1 MPGKETTVNPTILT
15 DDEILR
21 LPGPEADAGFGAL
34 STPRGALPLTALDVA
49 AHVDGLFTEMTLTQT
64 FVNST
69 DEVLEATYI
78 FPLPDRAA
86 VTAFRMEVAGRVVE
100 AELKERAQARKE
112 YDQAIAKGHRAA
124 IAEEDRPGVFTLRV
138 GNLPP
143 GETATVKLTL
153 CGPLLYDSGEATFR
167 FPLVVAPRYIPGVP
181 LSEES
186 VGDGVAPDTNAV
198 PDASR
203 ISPPV
208 LLPGYP
214 NPVRLGIAVDV
225 ANTSDWPNFRT
236 SLPVKVTRTAT
247 GHQICVEP
255 GERLYRDF
263 ILRYP
268 VGAGSVQSSL
278 VLKPDADGKNGT
290 FALTLLPPL
299 AQSQAM
305 KPRAVVFLLDRS
317 GSMSGW
323 KMVAA
328 RRALARMVETLTER
342 DHFSILAFD
351 DRVET
356 PRHFEGERLVP
367 ATMARRSQAA
377 DFLLEIEA
385 RGGTEMLYPLEQAV
399 AELNK
404 QRAGDRILVLITDGQ
419 VGNEDQILQRLGK
432 KLGELRIY
440 TLGIDTA
447 VNEAFLRR
455 LATLGGGSCD
465 LVESE
470 ARLEGVMD
478 KVQRRIGT
486 PVLTGLG
493 IDGAELRIE
502 TVVPARLPDLF
513 AGVPLIVTGRYRGVA
528 ERAVTVK
535 GTDEA
540 GRPWTQTLQGRTSRN
555 AAIMNVWA
563 RGYLRTLED
572 AYVTREGDPR
582 LLENQIVEVSLKYG
596 ALCRFTAFVAVD
608 RAEVVNQGGTQ
619 HRILQPV
626 EAPAGWEM
634 FDREHEAAAMLLGMT
649 DCAKAAPTMSGFI
662 GRAPDSLLQ
671 ELTDTQQDSLGSDF
685 DDDVESVESNL
696 SGFEGMSREEIKGR
710 LTTPPPAASGSA
722 QKKERVRYR
731 GLSGRN
737 ADEGQSANDLAAYRR
752 RAAEKLAQ
760 MQERQAADGFDVATE
775 LLILLRWLDDILE
788 DLRSINAPKGDLL
801 PLLRLAD
808 SLRLNTDRSE
818 DELLW
823 KQALE
828 ALLTFVTIAWP
839 VPGNK
844 PRKRWSF
851 WK

>member
-1 MPGKETTVNPTILT
+1 MHPTILT
-15 DDEILR
+15 DDELR
-21 LPGPEADAGFGAL
+21 TLPAPDAESGFGAL
-34 STPRGALPLTALDVA
+34 STPRGALPLKALDVA
-49 AHVDGLFTEMTLTQT
+49 AHIDGLFTEMTLTQT

-100 AELKERAQARKE
+100 AELKERAQARRE
-112 YDQAIAKGHRAA
+112 YDQAIQKGHRAG
-124 IAEEDRPGVFTLRV
+124 IAEEERPGVFTLRV

-181 LSEES
+181 LPGDS
-186 VGDGVAPDTNAV
+186 VGDGVVPDTDAV

-214 NPVRLGIAVDV
+214 NPVRLGITVEV
-225 ANTSDWPNFRT
+225 ESTSDWPNLRT

-247 GHQICVEP
+247 GHQLRVEP
-255 GERLYRDF
+255 GERPNRDF
-263 ILRYP
+263 VLRYP
-268 VGAGSVQSSL
+268 VGSGSVQSSL

-299 AQSQAM
+299 GQSQAL
-305 KPRAVVFLLDRS
+305 KPRSVVFLLDRS

-323 KMVAA
+323 KMVVA

-342 DHFSILAFD
+342 DQFSILAFD

-356 PRHFEGERLVP
+356 PKHFEGERLMP
-367 ATMARRSQAA
+367 ATMARRTQAT

-399 AELNK
+399 AELNR
-404 QRAGDRILVLITDGQ
+404 QRGGDRILVLITDGQ

-432 KLGELRIY
+432 KLADLRIY

-470 ARLEGVMD
+470 GRLEEVMD

-493 IDGAELRIE
+493 LDGADLEVESL
-502 TVVPARLPDLF
+502 VPARLPDLF
-513 AGVPLIVTGRYRGVA
+513 AGVPLVVTGRYRGVA
-528 ERAVTVK
+528 ERAITVK
-535 GTDEA
+535 GADAA

-555 AAIMNVWA
+555 PAVVNVWA

-582 LLENQIVEVSLKYG
+582 LLEKQIVEVSLKYG

-608 RAEVVNQGGTQ
+608 RAEVVNEGGVQ
-619 HRILQPV
+619 HRIVQPV

-634 FDREHEAAAMLLGMT
+634 FEKKEIYRAMSLGAAKMVALAPAETESIDSYLMDFDAETAG
-649 DCAKAAPTMSGFI
+649 AAPP
-662 GRAPDSLLQ
+662 APPCASAPPPA
-671 ELTDTQQDSLGSDF
+671 
-685 DDDVESVESNL
+685 
-696 SGFEGMSREEIKGR
+696 GMSRKAKR
-710 LTTPPPAASGSA
+710 TM
-722 QKKERVRYR
+722 
-731 GLSGRN
+731 LSGGIFGKMR
-737 ADEGQSANDLAAYRR
+737 SAATPGPVDLTAYHR

-760 MQERQAADGFDVATE
+760 MHDREKAAEFDRTAE
-775 LLILLRWLDDILE
+775 LGVLRVWLADLLD
-788 DLRSINAPKGDLL
+788 DLRSVGAAAADTAALLALKEKLAGDLGG
-801 PLLRLAD
+801 AAG
-808 SLRLNTDRSE
+808 
-818 DELLW
+818 LW
-823 KQALE
+823 QE
-828 ALLTFVTIAWP
+828 ALDVLQAFAA
-839 VPGNK
+839 GSAGK
-844 PRKRWSF
+844 KSRKRQGF

>member
-1 MPGKETTVNPTILT
+1 VNQTILT
-15 DDEILR
+15 DDEIRR
-21 LPGPEADAGFGAL
+21 LPGPDAEAGFGAL
-34 STPRGALPLTALDVA
+34 STPRGALPLKALDVA
-49 AHVDGLFTEMTLTQT
+49 AHIDGLFTEMSLTQT

-100 AELKERAQARKE
+100 AELKERAQARKD

-124 IAEEDRPGVFTLRV
+124 IAEEERPGVFTLRV

-153 CGPLLYDSGEATFR
+153 CGPLLYDSGEASFR

-181 LSEES
+181 LSGDS
-186 VGDGVAPDTNAV
+186 VGDGVAIDTDAV

-203 ISPPV
+203 ITPPV

-214 NPVRLGIAVDV
+214 NPVRLGITVDV
-225 ANTSDWPNFRT
+225 ATTSDWPNFRT
-236 SLPVKVTRTAT
+236 SLPVQVTRSGN
-247 GHQICVEP
+247 GHQLRVEP
-255 GERLYRDF
+255 GERLNRDF

-278 VLKPDADGKNGT
+278 VLKPDADGKHGT

-299 AQSQAM
+299 AQSQAQ
-305 KPRAVVFLLDRS
+305 KPRSVVFLLDRS

-351 DRVET
+351 DRVEM

-367 ATMARRSQAA
+367 ATFTRRSQAA

-404 QRAGDRILVLITDGQ
+404 QRGGDRILVLITDGQ

-432 KLGELRIY
+432 KLGDLRIY

-455 LATLGGGSCD
+455 VATLGGGSCD

-493 IDGAELRIE
+493 LDGADLEIE

-513 AGVPLIVTGRYRGVA
+513 AGVPLVVTGRYRGVA
-528 ERAVTVK
+528 ERAISLK
-535 GTDEA
+535 GTDAA
-540 GRPWTQTLQGRTSRN
+540 GRAWTQTLQGRTSRN
-555 AAIMNVWA
+555 AAIVNVWA

-572 AYVTREGDPR
+572 ASVTREGDPR
-582 LLENQIVEVSLKYG
+582 LLEKQIVEVSLKYG

-608 RAEVVNQGGTQ
+608 RAEVVNQGGVQQ
-619 HRILQPV
+619 HIVQPV

-634 FDREHEAAAMLLGMT
+634 FDREQEAAVIMLGLT
-649 DCAKAAPTMSGFI
+649 QDSKAAPTQSGYSS
-662 GRAPDSLLQ
+662 RTPDSLLQ
-671 ELTDTQQDSLGSDF
+671 EFCDTQQDLLGSYSHDE
-685 DDDVESVESNL
+685 VESVDSFL
-696 SGFEGMSREEIKGR
+696 SDFEGLYLDESEERRTI
-710 LTTPPPAASGSA
+710 PPPAAPGRAEKKRKGS
-722 QKKERVRYR
+722 RLL
-731 GLSGRN
+731 GLPKRD
-737 ADEGQSANDLAAYRR
+737 ADKWQPADDLAAYRR

-760 MQERQAADGFDVATE
+760 LHDRERAADFDRVAE
-775 LLILLRWLDDILE
+775 LGVLRVWLADLLD
-788 DLRSINAPKGDLL
+788 DLRSVGTPGADTAALLVLREKLAGDLSD
-801 PLLRLAD
+801 AAA
-808 SLRLNTDRSE
+808 
-818 DELLW
+818 LW
-823 KQALE
+823 KE
-828 ALLTFVTIAWP
+828 ALDVLQAFAS
-839 VPGNK
+839 GSGGK
-844 PRKRWSF
+844 QSRKRQGF